1 MSMKKNCL
9 SNIQIM
15 QIFKTE
21 PNNSAHYRRL
31 GEKETNSH
39 SMREHIN
46 TRSHNGQYN
55 YQHTKIVTL
64 ETHLY

>member
-1 MSMKKNCL
+1 
-9 SNIQIM
+9 M

-31 GEKETNSH
+31 GERETNLDI
-39 SMREHIN
+39 MRQQIN
-46 TRSHNGQYN
+46 TRRYNGQYH